1 VVLLAAT
8 VPHAQAPVQAA
19 ICCRVLRGELS
30 LLLQNTLGHGL
41 HGLALCGHDAQPSH
55 AALPRNVWRLLHGA
69 VPHEYD
75 VLLPSCD
82 VLLPSWT

>member
-1 VVLLAAT
+1 MGGRKKAPA
-8 VPHAQAPVQAA
+8 PIQAV

-30 LLLQNTLGHGL
+30 LLLQNTLGHAM
-41 HGLALCGHDAQPSH
+41 HGVEPYGRDARPSR

-75 VLLPSCD
+75 VLTPSCD
-82 VLLPSWT
+82 ALLPSWT